1 MRNFGL
7 IGRKLSHSY
16 SKDYFDRKF
25 RTENISDSTYS
36 LFEID
41 KIDELPLLLRKFPD
55 LAGFNVTFP
64 FKQSVIPFLDNISDD
79 AKEIGAVNTVL
90 VEKSCGRRY
99 LTGYNTDY
107 IGFLETLENQCFNNA
122 IVLGTGG
129 ASAAVRYALRI
140 KNCNV
145 LTVSRD
151 IRRGLL
157 YSQLTNEIV
166 ASSDL
171 IVNCTPLGT
180 FPNVDDMP
188 PFPYKY
194 LTDKCL
200 LYDLV
205 YNPTETRF
213 LMEGKKRGTKIKNGL
228 EMLYNQAE
236 SAWKIWNK

>member
-107 IGFLETLENQCFNNA
+107 IGFWKHLK
-122 IVLGTGG
+122 I
-129 ASAAVRYALRI
+129 
-140 KNCNV
+140 NV
-145 LTVSRD
+145 LITQ
-151 IRRGLL
+151 L
-157 YSQLTNEIV
+157 YSEPV
-166 ASSDL
+166 AR
-171 IVNCTPLGT
+171 VPLCVTLFG
-180 FPNVDDMP
+180 
-188 PFPYKY
+188 
-194 LTDKCL
+194 L
-200 LYDLV
+200 
-205 YNPTETRF
+205 
-213 LMEGKKRGTKIKNGL
+213 KI
-228 EMLYNQAE
+228 AT
-236 SAWKIWNK
+236 S